1 MENKSVIKIVQME
14 PCHIDGIA
22 QLEES
27 IFSVPFKKK
36 DSEELYLNTSW
47 RFFAAIDEENVVG
60 YISLYLIIDEKEIVN
75 VCVAPEY
82 RGRGIGAMLVNAA
95 LEYERDKTA
104 RVMLEVRA
112 SNEGAISLYKK
123 FGFLPVG
130 VSKNHYS
137 KPREDAVLMNLE
149 Y

>member
-36 DSEELYLNTSW
+36 DIEELYLNTSW

-75 VCVAPEY
+75 LGISRLLAIPNITIQELSAINELQKAVKAGKVISFLAGEVDDEA
-82 RGRGIGAMLVNAA
+82 GR
-95 LEYERDKTA
+95 T
-104 RVMLEVRA
+104 
-112 SNEGAISLYKK
+112 
-123 FGFLPVG
+123 
-130 VSKNHYS
+130 
-137 KPREDAVLMNLE
+137 
-149 Y
+149 